1 MNFGTNDNTPTL
13 VAPRPVR
20 LNFAPCAILNR
31 TPSVRIVSEP
41 IKDVTERSLSAGDLK
56 IGLLE
61 SPSDASPRSSPR
73 IGLPSEALEEFLSIL
88 KPSIFPP
95 HSPVRSRR
103 QASLPTLHHERS
115 LSYKGRARIE
125 STVEEVESVRSTQ
138 SSRNTGSPAELL
150 DGMTEYQLL
159 DLENTPFRWFTST
172 VLSSPISRNN
182 TRNPFQRHVTH
193 PIISSPRLLT
203 PSPLSCLSPAAIPLP
218 LPSPDELVYA

>member
-1 MNFGTNDNTPTL
+1 MNFGSNDNTPTL

-61 SPSDASPRSSPR
+61 SPSDASPRSSPRFVLLHCLLLCNGIILIDHFPSVR

-172 VLSSPISRNN
+172 VLCEYRASMI
-182 TRNPFQRHVTH
+182 
-193 PIISSPRLLT
+193 
-203 PSPLSCLSPAAIPLP
+203 CCA
-218 LPSPDELVYA
+218 